1 MELAMNEDILKGRWM
16 QLKGKIRERW
26 GKLTDD
32 DVAQIQGSGEL
43 LLGKIREHY
52 GRTREQAEDELSHWL
67 EDQQSSQ
74 MAEPR
79 RG

>member
-1 MELAMNEDILKGRWM
+1 MNEDILKGRWM

-32 DVAQIQGSGEL
+32 DVAQVQGNGER

-52 GRTREQAEDELSHWL
+52 GRTREQAEAELSEWL
-67 EDQQSSQ
+67 AAQEVSREAPTTRS
-74 MAEPR
+74 
-79 RG
+79 

>member
-1 MELAMNEDILKGRWM
+1 MNEDVLKGRWM

-32 DVAQIQGSGEL
+32 DVAQVQGSGET

-52 GRTREQAEDELSHWL
+52 GRTREQAETELSEWL
-67 EDQQSSQ
+67 AAQQASRQ
-74 MAEPR
+74 APTTPR
-79 RG
+79 

>member
-1 MELAMNEDILKGRWM
+1 MNEDVLKGRWM

-32 DVAQIQGSGEL
+32 DVAQVQGSGER

-52 GRTREQAEDELSHWL
+52 GRTREQAEAELSEWL
-67 EDQQSSQ
+67 E
-74 MAEPR
+74 AEQASREVPTTR
-79 RG
+79 S

>member
-1 MELAMNEDILKGRWM
+1 MNEDVLKGRWM

-32 DVAQIQGSGEL
+32 DVAQVQGSGER

-52 GRTREQAEDELSHWL
+52 GRTREQAETELSEWL
-67 EDQQSSQ
+67 EAQQASRE
-74 MAEPR
+74 APTT